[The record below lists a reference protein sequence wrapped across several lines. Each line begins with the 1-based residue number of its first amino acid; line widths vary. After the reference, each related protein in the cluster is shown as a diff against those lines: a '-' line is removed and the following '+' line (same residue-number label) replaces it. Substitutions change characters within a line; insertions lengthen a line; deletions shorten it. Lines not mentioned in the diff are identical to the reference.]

1 MKYFAKIESNEVKEI
16 IVISDSDC
24 NGLDFPDSEPIGKVY
39 IASLGIVGEWLQT
52 SENDLFRCR
61 YACVG
66 GSYNSELDCF
76 VNPKPFASWS
86 LDETGD
92 WIPPTPKPEYIA
104 EHDYIVWNEETL
116 SWTYI
121 SAIWNEEMQMW
132 VIPDVG

>member
-1 MKYFAKIESNEVKEI
+1 MKYFAKIESNQVKGI
-16 IVISDSDC
+16 IVVSDNDC
-24 NGLDFPDSEPIGKVY
+24 NNLQFPDSEPVGKAY
-39 IASLGIVGEWLQT
+39 IASLGIDGEWIETCQNG
-52 SENDLFRCR
+52 SFRIRC
-61 YACVG
+61 AFVD

-92 WIPPTPKPEYIA
+92 WVPPTPKPEYIA
-104 EHDYIVWNEETL
+104 EHDYIVWDEETL

-121 SAIWNEEMQMW
+121 SAIWSEELGIW

>member
-24 NGLDFPDSEPIGKVY
+24 GGFDFPDSESVGKAY
-39 IASLGIVGEWLQT
+39 ISSLGINGEWLET
-52 SENDLFRCR
+52 SENNLFRNR
-61 YACVG
+61 YASVG
-66 GSYNSELDCF
+66 GSYNLELDCF
-76 VNPKPFASWS
+76 VNQKPFASWS

-132 VIPDVG
+132 VIPDAG